1 MKKVKFLFMAFV
13 AVAMTLASCS
23 KDEPKKPVLPG
34 NQTEE
39 LEEQPDIAA
48 PAAGQVTLAIRVPE
62 GTCNGVVLT
71 GSPFGWD
78 PASGTAAF
86 ELVEGTETWYA
97 VTLDYTYDAES
108 ITMLK
113 AVAVPETGATKWEYQ
128 WENIEILEGDAEIE
142 IENNTEPK
150 LNLGAT
156 AEGTVIFVTIEN
168 WKIAPCA
175 PVVPG
180 GEGTFTFTPACELSE
195 NAVVIFTGNFE
206 ENGWDASTRE
216 MTRQENGSYTWTG
229 TYPDGFLMKVIVDAV
244 WMDGGNVTFD
254 GTNFSFTGTGTFCP
268 VEEVIQ

>member
-13 AVAMTLASCS
+13 AVAMTLASCTND
-23 KDEPKKPVLPG
+23 DEPKKPVDPDPVG
-34 NQTEE
+34 EA
-39 LEEQPDIAA
+39 QPEIDA
-48 PAAGQVTLAIRVPE
+48 PAAGKVTLAIRVPE

-71 GSPFGWD
+71 GSPFGWN

-97 VTLDYTYDAES
+97 VTLDYTYDAEN

-113 AVAVPETGATKWEYQ
+113 AIAVPETGTTKWEYQ

-156 AEGTVIFVTIEN
+156 AEGTVIFVTIAN

-180 GEGTFTFTPACELSE
+180 GEGTFTFTPACELSA

-206 ENGWDASTRE
+206 ENGWENSTRE

-268 VEEVIQ
+268 VEEAI